1 MRVGFL
7 LFCLFPFILRAQR
20 VSFSV
25 GAGLPNLDTRY
36 LPAFDGMSM
45 GGVTRS
51 AVVTGSLMCRVTRRL
66 EAGVTTTYGSVSASY
81 SEPGSV
87 GFSGFSGK
95 LEDWTIMATLQ
106 RTFPMGRRVSAYIK
120 TALGAHLWTQS
131 YTEPGASADLPV
143 LAKQVCGGV
152 RLRCLRRAG
161 LFVEAGYGE
170 YVVLGG
176 IFIHV

>member
-1 MRVGFL
+1 MLCF
-7 LFCLFPFILRAQR
+7 FPAALHAQR
-20 VSFSV
+20 VSLSL
-25 GAGLPNLDTRY
+25 GAGFPNLDTRY

-45 GGVTRS
+45 SGATGS
-51 AVVTGSLMCRVTRRL
+51 AVVSGSLTCRVTRRL

-87 GFSGFSGK
+87 GSAGFPGFSGK
-95 LEDWTIMATLQ
+95 LEGWTIMATLQ

-131 YTEPGASADLPV
+131 YTEPGVSADLPV